1 MTAILVRP
9 PLADLS
15 MASTQRQT
23 TTRRRSARHAFADED
38 GLEQQQQH
46 HVDAPVKKK
55 ARKDGN
61 DAAAGQTNGVTTK
74 TNTKTTGRRITRAGE
89 FCPFSF
95 GHSLGRGMG
104 GITRL

>member
-1 MTAILVRP
+1 M
-9 PLADLS
+9 
-15 MASTQRQT
+15 
-23 TTRRRSARHAFADED
+23 
-38 GLEQQQQH
+38 EQQQQH

-74 TNTKTTGRRITRAGE
+74 TNAKTTGRRITRAGE

-95 GHSLGRGMG
+95 GHSLGRGGNRPAMKWRNARG
-104 GITRL
+104 KILEG